1 MKYCSQCLQPDTRPN
16 TKFTDAGICPACDYF
31 GRLKDVDW
39 EGRWRILM
47 EVIEPYR
54 STKPGGYDC
63 IIGVSGGKDSTRQ
76 ALWVRDKLGLKPLL
90 ACLSYPPE
98 QVTQRGV
105 DNVSNLIELGFDVV
119 ISAPAPQRWRALMRA
134 SFDRFTNWA
143 RSTELALF
151 SSVPQLAIRYDIPLI
166 LWGENPGLQLGD
178 LKTLGRTGYDG
189 NNLRNMNTLS
199 GGGLDWMIED
209 GFDPAALQAYRYP
222 SPEQFDAHNLQIVY
236 LGWFLGDWSLVN
248 NGMYSAAQG
257 LHIRED
263 GVENTGDLAG
273 VTSLDEDWVTL
284 NQMIKYYKFGFGRV
298 TDYVNELIRH
308 KAMTRDEGIALVSQ
322 YDDACSPDY
331 IASFCDYIGI
341 SVEQFWVQVH
351 ASVNRDL
358 FNVSADGAITRKF
371 VVGAGLP
378 GVAA

>member
-16 TKFTDAGICPACDYF
+16 TVFTDAGVCPACDNYE
-31 GRLKDVDW
+31 RLQAVDW
-39 EGRWRILM
+39 QERFEILQDLLQ
-47 EVIEPYR
+47 EFPR
-54 STKPGGYDC
+54 QPGQHYDC

-105 DNVSNLIELGFDVV
+105 DNISNLIELGFDVV
-119 ISAPAPQRWRALMRA
+119 MSAPAPATWRRLMRE
-134 SFDRFTNWA
+134 SFLKYTNWA

-151 SSVPQLAIRYDIPLI
+151 SSVPQLAIRYKIPLI

-189 NNLRNMNTLS
+189 NNLRYMNTLS
-199 GGGLDWMIED
+199 GGALSWMLEAGIANKD
-209 GFDPAALQAYRYP
+209 LIPYQYP
-222 SPEQFDAHNLQIVY
+222 SPEEFDKHKLQIVY

-248 NGMYSAAQG
+248 NGMYATTHG

-263 GVENTGDLAG
+263 SVENTGDLLG

-298 TDYVNELIRH
+298 TDYVNEEVRLGRL
-308 KAMTRDEGIALVSQ
+308 TRDQGIALVSD
-322 YDDACSPDY
+322 YDDACSPEY

-341 SVEQFWVQVH
+341 SVDEFWQHVRR
-351 ASVNRDL
+351 AVNRDL
-358 FNVSADGAITRKF
+358 FIVSEDSKITRKF
-371 VVGAGLP
+371 VVGCGL
-378 GVAA
+378 